1 MALLPQ
7 QPLHRLCLLASGY
20 SKLLQLMRVLLQVS
34 VAASGPL
41 TPRLWRVRQGTAPLR
56 ETLAAA
62 AVFLSP
68 ILNRLSLQDSLTVLD
83 PMCGSGALL
92 LELMGIAA
100 GSLPNSP
107 RRSFPFFSFPN
118 HSMTRFN
125 SFLDCLDILPHPKVG
140 SLRLLGCDNNKEQ
153 LESAKLNVEAFR
165 LRSPRLMK
173 AEEGL
178 DDEGGLP
185 CPLSLT
191 HSDFSPVLRALP
203 PQSVVLTNAPYGVRS
218 LRGDKRQRTMRR
230 LEKEIA
236 SNPNIRS
243 AYLIAPGRS
252 FRAEA
257 LLPWRPLGRF
267 SNSGIDVQLLEY
279 NRDTLPSSTAS
290 PK

>member
-1 MALLPQ
+1 
-7 QPLHRLCLLASGY
+7 
-20 SKLLQLMRVLLQVS
+20 
-34 VAASGPL
+34 
-41 TPRLWRVRQGTAPLR
+41 
-56 ETLAAA
+56 
-62 AVFLSP
+62 
-68 ILNRLSLQDSLTVLD
+68 
-83 PMCGSGALL
+83 
-92 LELMGIAA
+92 
-100 GSLPNSP
+100 
-107 RRSFPFFSFPN
+107 
-118 HSMTRFN
+118 MTRFN

-178 DDEGGLP
+178 DDGGLP

-243 AYLIAPGRS
+243 AYLIAQIPIQATLSTLPAVPSSNVASSAAGG
-252 FRAEA
+252 A
-257 LLPWRPLGRF
+257 LLAGAGCFRSLRRDPVQCQWR
-267 SNSGIDVQLLEY
+267 
-279 NRDTLPSSTAS
+279 
-290 PK
+290 